1 MTGSTLALDDIPM
14 AENISPEYEEAAQLL
29 DRGIQGGCQEGN
41 VYCLLGLAHRR
52 QGKIPEARAALRKI
66 ARADANVFLQ
76 LGLLSL
82 DEQQYAQAAEEF
94 QRAVQCDA
102 KSYAATHNLLMT
114 RLTMGQIA
122 GATELADRAAALA
135 PSSEDARLLRFL
147 ALVLAGVK
155 NDADSRWGSRVS
167 LPGLTLTDEA
177 SLLQLIKSIG
187 EPETIRTLLNLL
199 RRACADS
206 QEVHE
211 AYFEATL
218 ARACILVERSN
229 WFEAERL
236 LASDAE
242 DLSLETMPPELR
254 AAFYN
259 LLGCCACLNQDL
271 KGGLAHLRSALEH
284 SDDDP
289 RLRQNLA
296 LVEEWVSGLPRAEG
310 HWNTFL
316 DLLDGRWPAPPGFK
330 FYAERLAFE
339 TLNRLSVTCAE
350 AEQWG
355 PALEYMERAR
365 RVRPEEPEVLERLF
379 HLYQQ
384 NKKPNQA
391 RHMLARLRQL
401 KPNEPQYELYDLDFI
416 EVKSLNDVE
425 RMLTD
430 IEDILRRHP
439 GDSRVDERAVAM
451 VRNVV
456 PLLCSLCDQ
465 LTDQMSRVIDQ
476 VRRLP
481 HYQINWR
488 AVHDVM
494 RDLRREFNKLRRIAS
509 KCQGLVRTEDNR
521 RIIRDLLEHIDRKIE
536 VCQQMGG

>member
-1 MTGSTLALDDIPM
+1 MTSSALAIDDIPL
-14 AENISPEYEEAAQLL
+14 AEIISPEYEQAAELL
-29 DRGIQGGCQEGN
+29 DRGIQGGCQDGN
-41 VYCLLGLAHRR
+41 VFYLLGLAHRR
-52 QGKIPEARAALRKI
+52 QGKIEEARKALRRI
-66 ARADANVFLQ
+66 ARPDASVFLQ

-94 QRAVQCDA
+94 QRAVQSDA
-102 KSYAATHNLLMT
+102 NSYAAAFNLLMA
-114 RLTMGQIA
+114 RLTLGQIP
-122 GATELADRAAALA
+122 GMSELAERSAVLAA
-135 PSSEDARLLRFL
+135 SDEDGRLLRFL
-147 ALVLAGVK
+147 ALLLAGVK
-155 NDADSRWGSRVS
+155 TNTGSRWGNRVS
-167 LPGLTLTDEA
+167 LPGLTLADEA
-177 SLLQLIKSIG
+177 RLLQLIKSIG
-187 EPETIRTLLNLL
+187 EPETVRALL
-199 RRACADS
+199 RSLRQACSDS
-206 QEVHE
+206 KEVHE

-218 ARACILVERSN
+218 AHAYLLVERSN

-242 DLSLETMPPELR
+242 DISLEIVPPVLR
-254 AAFYN
+254 AAFFN
-259 LLGCCACLNQDL
+259 LLGCCTCLNQDL
-271 KGGLAHLRSALEH
+271 KGGLAHLRSALDH
-284 SDDDP
+284 ADDDP

-296 LVEEWVSGLPRAEG
+296 LAEEWVSGLARAEG

-316 DLLDGRWPAPPGFK
+316 DLLDGRWPAPPGLK
-330 FYAERLAFE
+330 YYAERLAFE
-339 TLNRLSVTCAE
+339 TLNRLSVACAE
-350 AEQWG
+350 TEQWG

-365 RVRPEEPEVLERLF
+365 RVRPDEPEVLERLF

-391 RHMLARLRQL
+391 RHMLARLREL
-401 KPNEPQYELYDLDFI
+401 KPNEPQYELYDLDFA

-425 RMLTD
+425 RMLSD

-494 RDLRREFNKLRRIAS
+494 RDLRREFNKLRRIAA
-509 KCQGLVRTEDNR
+509 KCQSLVRTEDNR